1 MVVTLWVI
9 LAYAESIVAQVAKE
23 KKAVEIIHA
32 IAEGFSTLLTINA
45 VWSSARHPHQHTP
58 PHDSD
63 AASDSDADS
72 DIDADGDGNAD
83 GDGVSNEDA
92 GIDEQD
98 VCEGNIERSPEEIV

>member
-9 LAYAESIVAQVAKE
+9 LAYAESIVAQVAKD

-72 DIDADGDGNAD
+72 DIDADGDG
-83 GDGVSNEDA
+83 VSNEDA

-98 VCEGNIERSPEEIV
+98 VCDGNIERSPEEIV